1 MHDHKNEVK
10 NQLLWQGG
18 HKVFFNK
25 VCIEESEVGICKR
38 GTIKERVLPCVWLA
52 MPPRESHKQPYYMA
66 ARRYSWAVRQKQ
78 SSAVHTYV
86 RRATASA
93 TASATTTTA
102 AVTGKLWSPRSFTC
116 EMQLSSSHLNWKR
129 ASTAIW
135 VATCARA
142 SVAGTSTTRRCIAV
156 LLTPLPPPP
165 REQ

>member
-1 MHDHKNEVK
+1 
-10 NQLLWQGG
+10 
-18 HKVFFNK
+18 
-25 VCIEESEVGICKR
+25 
-38 GTIKERVLPCVWLA
+38 

-93 TASATTTTA
+93 TAAAATTTA

-135 VATCARA
+135 VAICARKCDRHQHNAAMHCSATHA
-142 SVAGTSTTRRCIAV
+142 SAAAAAAAARAIERKEVQR
-156 LLTPLPPPP
+156 
-165 REQ
+165 

>member
-1 MHDHKNEVK
+1 
-10 NQLLWQGG
+10 
-18 HKVFFNK
+18 
-25 VCIEESEVGICKR
+25 
-38 GTIKERVLPCVWLA
+38 

-93 TASATTTTA
+93 TAAAAAAMMTA

-142 SVAGTSTTRRCIAV
+142 SVTGTSTTWRCIAV

-165 REQ
+165 PRRRASNRKEGSATLTIAKYTVSCVHHNNLAFACSIACTVYGFFYE

>member
-1 MHDHKNEVK
+1 
-10 NQLLWQGG
+10 
-18 HKVFFNK
+18 
-25 VCIEESEVGICKR
+25 
-38 GTIKERVLPCVWLA
+38 

-93 TASATTTTA
+93 TVAAAATTTA
-102 AVTGKLWSPRSFTC
+102 VVTGKLWSPRSFTC

-142 SVAGTSTTRRCIAV
+142 KCDRHQHYAAMHCSATHASAATAAHRRRASNRKEGSATLTIAKYTV
-156 LLTPLPPPP
+156 SCVHHNNLAFACSIACTVYGFFY
-165 REQ
+165 E